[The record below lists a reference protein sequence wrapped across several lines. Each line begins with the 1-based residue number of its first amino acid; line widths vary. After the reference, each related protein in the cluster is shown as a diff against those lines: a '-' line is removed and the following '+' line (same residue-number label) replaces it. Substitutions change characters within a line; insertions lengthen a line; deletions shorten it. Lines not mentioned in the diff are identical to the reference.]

1 MLTTLP
7 AAINDFMTLSWEQI
21 AVFYQE
27 LNDRALDAASLESW
41 LADWT
46 HLDDRISET
55 FTRLYLAMARDT
67 MDEAAEKRFNEY
79 LESVYPAA
87 QTADQALKNKL
98 LASGLEP
105 PGFDI
110 PLRNIQ
116 GEVELYKEENL
127 PLLVEERKLSAEF
140 DKISGAQTVIW
151 EGDELTVE
159 QLKPIYQDVDR
170 AARERAWRMEMDR
183 RLEDRETLNKLW
195 GRFLNLRGQ
204 LAANAGL
211 PDYRAYRWQEM
222 QRFDYTPEDSLKFH
236 EAIEHVVVPAAA
248 RVYARHRDL
257 LGLQTLRPWDV
268 DVDPLGRPPLQPYKK
283 ASELESKAASI
294 FRQLDPQLA
303 GYFDT
308 MRRESLLDLDN
319 RKGKAPGGFCTDLA
333 VEKRPYIFMN
343 AVGVQNDV
351 RTILHEAG
359 HAFHVFETEHLPYH
373 QQVQV
378 GMEMA
383 EVASM
388 AMELLTSPYLAVEGS
403 FYNEAQAARARI
415 EQLEEVLLFWP
426 YMAVVDAFQH
436 WAYTHPE
443 AALMPANCDE
453 AWSGLWDRFMVGID
467 FSGYEAE
474 KATGWHRKLHIF
486 QYPLYYIEYGLAR
499 LGAVQIW
506 RNSLLDPQGALMS
519 YRQALRLG
527 GTASLPELY
536 EAAGA
541 KLAFDEF
548 TLGEAV
554 ALIEETIAELEN

>member
-1 MLTTLP
+1 MS
-7 AAINDFMTLSWEQI
+7 IRS
-21 AVFYQE
+21 
-27 LNDRALDAASLESW
+27 
-41 LADWT
+41 
-46 HLDDRISET
+46 
-55 FTRLYLAMARDT
+55 
-67 MDEAAEKRFNEY
+67 
-79 LESVYPAA
+79 
-87 QTADQALKNKL
+87 
-98 LASGLEP
+98 
-105 PGFDI
+105 
-110 PLRNIQ
+110 
-116 GEVELYKEENL
+116 
-127 PLLVEERKLSAEF
+127 
-140 DKISGAQTVIW
+140 
-151 EGDELTVE
+151 
-159 QLKPIYQDVDR
+159 
-170 AARERAWRMEMDR
+170 AARPCSHLRRRASSSPR
-183 RLEDRETLNKLW
+183 RPAFSGSSIRSWPVIL
-195 GRFLNLRGQ
+195 
-204 LAANAGL
+204 
-211 PDYRAYRWQEM
+211 
-222 QRFDYTPEDSLKFH
+222 TPCGS
-236 EAIEHVVVPAAA
+236 
-248 RVYARHRDL
+248 
-257 LGLQTLRPWDV
+257 
-268 DVDPLGRPPLQPYKK
+268 
-283 ASELESKAASI
+283 
-294 FRQLDPQLA
+294 
-303 GYFDT
+303 
-308 MRRESLLDLDN
+308 ESLLDLDN

-403 FYNEAQAARARI
+403 FYNEADAARARI

-436 WAYTHPE
+436 WVYTHPE
-443 AALMPANCDE
+443 AALSPANCDE

-467 FSGYEAE
+467 WSGFEEE

-506 RNSLLDPQGALMS
+506 RNSLADPQGALGS

-527 GTASLPELY
+527 GTATLPALY

-541 KLAFDEF
+541 KLAFDEH

-554 ALIEETIAELEN
+554 ALIEETIAELEKAAA